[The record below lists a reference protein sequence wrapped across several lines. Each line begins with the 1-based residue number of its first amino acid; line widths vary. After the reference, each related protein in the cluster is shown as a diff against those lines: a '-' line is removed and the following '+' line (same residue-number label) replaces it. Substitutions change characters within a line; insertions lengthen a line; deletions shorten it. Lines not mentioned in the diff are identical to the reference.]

1 MIRALIVDDEPHA
14 REELEAL
21 LTETGAIEV
30 VGSSANALEGIKA
43 INTLRPEVLF
53 LDIHM
58 PMINGFEMLAM
69 VNQEVMPH
77 VVFTT
82 AYDEY
87 SLKAF
92 EEKTLD
98 YLLKPVEPERLTK
111 TIGKLQ
117 ELLRS
122 SSPAPAYKVDLIRR
136 IPCLVGQRVRLICLR
151 DVEYISSG
159 VAGTQVHT
167 ADEHFYTEITLK
179 ALEERAGLH
188 RCHKQYLVNVECIQE
203 IVFLTNGSAEIL
215 TLSNHKI
222 PVSRRYLKNLKQR
235 LLL

>member
-14 REELEAL
+14 REELQAL
-21 LTETGAIEV
+21 LAETGAIEV

-43 INTLRPEVLF
+43 INTLRPEVVF

-58 PMINGFEMLAM
+58 PVINGFEMLAM
-69 VNQEVMPH
+69 VNQEFMPH

-98 YLLKPVEPERLTK
+98 YLLKPVEPARLAK
-111 TIGKLQ
+111 TIAKLR

-122 SSPAPAYKVDLIRR
+122 GPAPVYEVDPINR
-136 IPCLVGQRVRLICLR
+136 IPCLVGQRVRLVCLR
-151 DVEYISSG
+151 DVEYVATG
-159 VAGTQVHT
+159 VAGTQVFT
-167 ADEHFYTEITLK
+167 AEDGLYTEITLK
-179 ALEERAGLH
+179 VLEERAGLL
-188 RCHKQYLVNVECIQE
+188 RCHKQYLVNMECIKE
-203 IVFLTNGSAEIL
+203 IVFLTNGAAEIH
-215 TLSNHKI
+215 TLSGKKI
-222 PVSRRYLKNLKQR
+222 PVSRRYLKYLKQR

>member
-14 REELEAL
+14 REELKAL
-21 LTETGAIEV
+21 LNETEAIEV

-43 INTLRPEVLF
+43 INTLRPEVVF
-53 LDIHM
+53 LDISM

-69 VNQEVMPH
+69 VNQDVMPH
-77 VVFTT
+77 VVFIT

-98 YLLKPVEPERLTK
+98 YLLKPVEPKRLSK
-111 TIGKLQ
+111 TISKLQ

-122 SSPAPAYKVDLIRR
+122 GPTPSYEVEPIHR
-136 IPCLVGQRVRLICLR
+136 IPCFVGQRVRLICLR
-151 DVEYISSG
+151 DVEYVSSS
-159 VAGTQVHT
+159 VSGTQVCT
-167 ADEHFYTEITLK
+167 PEECFYTEITLK
-179 ALEERAGLH
+179 VLEERAGLH
-188 RCHKQYLVNVECIQE
+188 RCHKQYLVNLESVQE
-203 IVFLTNGSAEIL
+203 IIFLANGAAEIL
-215 TLSNHKI
+215 TLSKHKI
-222 PVSRRYLKNLKQR
+222 PVSRRYLRNLKQK